1 MNHSN
6 VIRRWY
12 TDRVRCCTLA
22 VENVWFQEG
31 PMTTTYFTCYL
42 LTTSILWNTLD
53 YCPLWF
59 QTLETLCATW
69 NNSTVVC
76 PHFQPLITEISSD
89 DIGEREIDFF
99 QNRDL
104 DLILTERATRFYD
117 PKLSGIEK
125 EKCILVAVDTKLET
139 RRAHVESAPIF
150 SLKESLR
157 YLWRRTRNVI
167 HITITYMIWI
177 SHYPSIVVFLFP
189 PIPTPLPTVIRANL
203 LPLFYPLPQDCS
215 LVIYLILVE
224 CENLMLMKKFAFFL
238 FCSLLSA
245 IRFD

>member
-1 MNHSN
+1 MISRKAYDN
-6 VIRRWY
+6 
-12 TDRVRCCTLA
+12 
-22 VENVWFQEG
+22 
-31 PMTTTYFTCYL
+31 YL
-42 LTTSILWNTLD
+42 LHFLFTYNFHPMRYPRLLS
-53 YCPLWF
+53 PLVPNSGDS
-59 QTLETLCATW
+59 LETLCAIW
-69 NNSTVVC
+69 NDSTVVC

-177 SHYPSIVVFLFP
+177 SRYPSIVVFLFP
-189 PIPTPLPTVIRANL
+189 SIPTPLPTVIRANL

-224 CENLMLMKKFAFFL
+224 FENLMLMKKFAFFL

-245 IRFD
+245 IRFH